1 MSCNGP
7 CRSIVLLYLSIAHL
21 FLVLADDE
29 VHSRR
34 RDFAVAGYLPE
45 WRYLHGGTD
54 WDAICEHLTHL
65 IIFSIEVAS
74 NGSLAAMDRFPP
86 EAEMARAKNAA
97 AKWGTELLICF
108 GGNSR
113 TNGFP
118 EMVASEQTRRVFLE
132 NLVRGN

>member
-7 CRSIVLLYLSIAHL
+7 CRSIVLLYLSIALL

-29 VHSRR
+29 VPSSRSR

-74 NGSLAAMDRFPP
+74 NGSLAAVPLP
-86 EAEMARAKNAA
+86 LARALPLPRALPRPDESDA
-97 AKWGTELLICF
+97 RHGAY
-108 GGNSR
+108 
-113 TNGFP
+113 
-118 EMVASEQTRRVFLE
+118 VSEV
-132 NLVRGN
+132 